1 MRMVKIQETE
11 ETLGEV
17 IKKFL
22 LVKEAQHTGELT
34 MDKYR
39 KTLSKFVAASHDS
52 VEYSML
58 ESDVLSFLAAI
69 PDTSPARYN
78 LPFQNINALL
88 NWMVE
93 QEKIP
98 RNPIKVHK
106 LHKRRDDGNIKPIDV
121 ERLRKFITELDR
133 KSYTGL
139 RDYTI
144 IMVMLD
150 TGIRTRELLSLREGH
165 YSRESKSLVIE
176 KVTAKTR
183 RQRIAYLS
191 NNTAMAVNAF
201 IKVKP
206 PEWEDW
212 LFPNYEGK
220 QLKVDHLDKS
230 FAKHSEK
237 SGIKVT
243 PYQLRHSFA
252 TLFLKGGGDLFS
264 LQRLMGHSDLRMTK
278 RYTELDENF
287 IQEQHKAFSPI
298 NLLTEKKSNR
308 VVRIQ

>member
-1 MRMVKIQETE
+1 MRMVKIQENAETLE
-11 ETLGEV
+11 ETV
-17 IKKFL
+17 KKFL

-39 KTLSKFVAASHDS
+39 KTLGKFVEASHNS
-52 VEYSML
+52 IEYAVL

-93 QEKIP
+93 QEKIL

-106 LHKRRDDGNIKPIDV
+106 LHKRRDDGNIKPIGV
-121 ERLRKFITELDR
+121 ERLQKFIGELDR

-144 IMVMLD
+144 IMIMLD

-165 YSRESKSLVIE
+165 YNRTNKSLVIE

-191 NNTAMAVNAF
+191 SNTANVLNSF
-201 IKVKP
+201 LKVKP
-206 PEWEDW
+206 TEWEDW
-212 LFPNYEGK
+212 LFPNYEGN

-230 FAKHSEK
+230 FAKHSERC
-237 SGIKVT
+237 GIKIT

-278 RYTELDENF
+278 RYTELDEGF
-287 IQEQHKAFSPI
+287 IQEQHRAFSPV
-298 NLLTEKKSNR
+298 NLLTEGKSRR
-308 VVRIQ
+308 VVRL

>member
-1 MRMVKIQETE
+1 MRMVKVQETA

-17 IKKFL
+17 VKRFL

-39 KTLSKFVAASHDS
+39 KTLSKFVEASHDS
-52 VEYSML
+52 IEYSVL

-106 LHKRRDDGNIKPIDV
+106 LRKRKDDGNIKPVAV
-121 ERLRKFITELDR
+121 EDLQTFISGLDR
-133 KSYTGL
+133 KTYTGL

-144 IMVMLD
+144 IMIMLD
-150 TGIRTRELLSLREGH
+150 TGIRTRELLGLREEH
-165 YSRESKSLVIE
+165 YSRANKSLIIE

-191 NNTAMAVNAF
+191 SNTAAALNSF
-201 IKVKP
+201 LRVKP
-206 PEWEDW
+206 TEWEDW
-212 LFPNYEGK
+212 LFPNYEGSH
-220 QLKVDHLDKS
+220 LKVDHLDKS

-237 SGIKVT
+237 CGIKIT

-278 RYTELDENF
+278 RYTELDEDF

-308 VVRIQ
+308 MVRIQ

>member
-1 MRMVKIQETE
+1 MRMVRVQETAETLE
-11 ETLGEV
+11 ETV
-17 IKKFL
+17 KKFL

-39 KTLSKFVAASHDS
+39 KTLSKFVEASHNS
-52 VEYSML
+52 IEYAVL
-58 ESDVLSFLAAI
+58 ESDVLSFLANI

-93 QEKIP
+93 QEKIL

-106 LHKRRDDGNIKPIDV
+106 LHKRRDDGSIKPIEV
-121 ERLRKFITELDR
+121 ERLQKFIGELDR

-144 IMVMLD
+144 IMTMLD

-165 YSRESKSLVIE
+165 YNRTNKSLVIE

-183 RQRIAYLS
+183 RQRIVYLS
-191 NNTAMAVNAF
+191 SNTANALNSF
-201 IKVKP
+201 LKVKP

-212 LFPNYEGK
+212 LFPNYEGN

-230 FAKHSEK
+230 FAKHSERC
-237 SGIKVT
+237 GIKIT

-252 TLFLKGGGDLFS
+252 TLFRKVEETCSACRGLWG
-264 LQRLMGHSDLRMTK
+264 
-278 RYTELDENF
+278 
-287 IQEQHKAFSPI
+287 IPI
-298 NLLTEKKSNR
+298 CA
-308 VVRIQ
+308 

>member
-1 MRMVKIQETE
+1 MRMMKLQETA
-11 ETLGEV
+11 ETLEEIV
-17 IKKFL
+17 KRFL

-39 KTLSKFVAASHDS
+39 KTLGQFVAASHNS
-52 VEYSML
+52 IEYSVL

-98 RNPIKVHK
+98 KNPIKVHK
-106 LHKRRDDGNIKPIDV
+106 LHKRRDDGNIKPVDV
-121 ERLRKFITELDR
+121 DDLRKFIAELDR

-150 TGIRTRELLSLREGH
+150 TGIRTRELLSLRNEH
-165 YSRESKSLVIE
+165 YNKANKSLVIE

-191 NNTAMAVNAF
+191 SNTVNALNAF
-201 IKVKP
+201 LKVKP

-212 LFPNYEGK
+212 LFPNYEGN

-230 FAKHSEK
+230 FAKHSERC
-237 SGIKVT
+237 GIKIT

-252 TLFLKGGGDLFS
+252 TMFLKGGGDLFS

-278 RYTELDENF
+278 RYTELDEDF

-298 NLLTEKKSNR
+298 NLLAERKSNR
-308 VVRIQ
+308 IVRI